1 MKDLILTCLLP
12 VLLFPLFVQGQSN
25 QACQLRVEGVVQ
37 PPSCQGGM
45 DGAIRLQ
52 LRGGTAPYVYHWN
65 SGQDA
70 ASIQELTE
78 GNYIVT
84 VRDGSGCE
92 ATAEFL
98 LAAKKQ
104 ALGLAV
110 NQEVAAEGKKV
121 LHVRFAGNAKPYAV
135 YVKKISDGYRAPQV
149 AYTGQALTSGTYLL
163 EAFTAAGCSV
173 SERVRIAAN

>member
-1 MKDLILTCLLP
+1 MKNLILTCLLP
-12 VLLFPLFVQGQSN
+12 VLLFPLVVQGQSN
-25 QACQLRVEGVVQ
+25 QVCQLRVEGVVQ

-52 LRGGTAPYVYHWN
+52 LSGGTAPYVYHWN

-70 ASIQELTE
+70 ASIQELSE
-78 GNYIVT
+78 GNYRVT
-84 VRDGSGCE
+84 VKDGDGCVT
-92 ATAEFL
+92 TAEFL
-98 LAAKKQ
+98 LSAEKQ
-104 ALGLAV
+104 ALGLTV
-110 NQEVAAEGKKV
+110 KQEAAAAGEKV

-135 YVKKISDGYRAPQV
+135 YVKKISEGYRAPQV
-149 AYTGQALTSGTYLL
+149 AYTGQTLTSGTYLL